1 MFSFVFEKTD
11 INLNRV
17 KNERTFLEDVTF
29 GIFVSSHQFLG
40 LLQIMLWVIF
50 L

>member
-11 INLNRV
+11 INVRV
-17 KNERTFLEDVTF
+17 KNERTFLEDVIF
-29 GIFVSSHQFLG
+29 GIFVSLPQFLG
-40 LLQIMLWVIF
+40 LPQIMLWVIF

>member
-11 INLNRV
+11 INFRV

-29 GIFVSSHQFLG
+29 GIFVSLHQFLG